1 MLLKLWL
8 KNQPLLLKIPVLVS
22 KDLVLAELKLSSI
35 FLPPA
40 DIDTTTK
47 RTVIVRPSTTRR
59 SKTTLPTTPTTTAEP
74 VVEESTT
81 EATTTA
87 ETMVEESTTA
97 AETMVEETSP
107 SKNETN

>member
-1 MLLKLWL
+1 MS
-8 KNQPLLLKIPVLVS
+8 KIPVLVRIDS
-22 KDLVLAELKLSSI
+22 DLAELKLSFI
-35 FLPPA
+35 YLPTA

-59 SKTTLPTTPTTTAEP
+59 SKTTLPTTPTTIAEP

-81 EATTTA
+81 EATNAA

-97 AETMVEETSP
+97 AEDTSP
-107 SKNETN
+107 CKQRSSFS